1 MIEHN
6 GEIHFPES
14 AVMDA
19 VEFIYLEIKN
29 IPVEN
34 IESKIIEA
42 ANRAFAKLANQ
53 SGLKENGLRSDD
65 AAGIE
70 DDKFWFF
77 FLTGGGVFSSVT
89 TSNQKKGFSG

>member
-1 MIEHN
+1 LGDLDLQQYRAEIYRILSAKGMIEHN

-70 DDKFWFF
+70 DDKF
-77 FLTGGGVFSSVT
+77 
-89 TSNQKKGFSG
+89 